1 MADSINYKIAAY
13 YMANTE
19 IFDRMI
25 SNERSKYDST
35 EAYLSK
41 KWQQHLSVRFAMSL
55 WNDLES
61 INLNFRDIV
70 KEIKSHRNSAEEWI
84 AEFERMKLEA
94 GSLDE
99 FINSFVMVDESEVKT
114 EGGEE
119 DDEWRQ
125 NTSDEQCPAGSAD

>member
-84 AEFERMKLEA
+84 AEYERMKAEA
-94 GSLDE
+94 GGFEE
-99 FINSFVMVDESEVKT
+99 FIKSLIEE